1 MGRNKSID
9 DDEVLAIARDVFQ
22 RQGHEASTRDVAAAA
37 GVSQAV
43 LFQRFGSK
51 EELFFRAMRPDALD
65 VDALFAPYPP
75 DDALDD
81 LLALSER
88 VAAYMRRFLPT
99 LLKVMAVPGLPH
111 ERLRAWHD
119 ELPFPR
125 LAAALTRRLER
136 LAADGLIFR
145 GDAHAQTM
153 ALLSAIHA
161 TVMFE
166 SVLAPRPH
174 HAAGGALASVIRTLW
189 DGLRPATPP
198 RPRPRPR
205 AR

>member
-9 DDEVLAIARDVFQ
+9 DDEVLAIARETFQ
-22 RQGHEASTRDVAAAA
+22 RQGHEASTRDVAAAV

-51 EELFFRAMRPDALD
+51 EELFFRAMRPDPLD

-75 DDALDD
+75 DDVLAD

-88 VAAYMRRFLPT
+88 VAAYMRRFMPT
-99 LLKVMAVPGLPH
+99 LLKVMAVPGVPPA
-111 ERLRAWHD
+111 RLRAWHD

-125 LAAALTRRLER
+125 LAAALTRRFER
-136 LAADGLIFR
+136 LADDGLIHR
-145 GDAHAQTM
+145 GDAQAQAIT
-153 ALLSAIHA
+153 LLSAIHA

-166 SVLAPRPH
+166 SVLAPRPR
-174 HAAGGALASVIRTLW
+174 HAPGGGLESVIRTLW
-189 DGLRPATPP
+189 DGLRPAAPP
-198 RPRPRPR
+198 RPRRTR
-205 AR
+205 